1 VVPVSGGKDS
11 HYLTYML
18 KEQLNMNPL
27 LVTVGD
33 PFTKTDAGVHNL
45 TNRKDDLGCDHIQF
59 DISYD
64 TFRKATQ
71 IGFEQLDEPLQ
82 YVETAIYTMP
92 VRIAY
97 ELNIPMVIY
106 GENSAYEFGTT
117 AEESYSTY

>member
-1 VVPVSGGKDS
+1 
-11 HYLTYML
+11 
-18 KEQLNMNPL
+18 MNPL